1 MFKDKK
7 KKKYY
12 IVILLIII
20 SILIFLLSLIIT
32 DKRNIS
38 IVEEFGK
45 DSVLMITRVINKPVT
60 CINKQIERSKAKN
73 KLYKDYQRIKK
84 KYDKNKIYKMKY
96 EESKKEINDLKN
108 VLKLNETLEDTYINS
123 EVILRNIGYFYNE
136 LTINKGKKAGIKKG
150 MAVINGDGLIGI
162 INKTSNL
169 NSTVKL
175 LTTDTIDNKISVKI
189 KIGEDKYLYG
199 LLVGYNKEKSCFVIE
214 GIADN
219 AEIPINSLVTTTGL
233 GSDIKE
239 GIKIG
244 EVKEITKDNFDLA
257 RTLLVKTSVDFDDL
271 RYVTILKKGEIK

>member
-1 MFKDKK
+1 MFKNKK

-60 CINKQIERSKAKN
+60 CINKQIERSKA
-73 KLYKDYQRIKK
+73 
-84 KYDKNKIYKMKY
+84 KNKIYKMKY